1 MIKTYRKVPRFENG
15 FNGNPY
21 YQAVMEQYQA
31 DPYVQQMNTRFPE
44 QMGIP
49 MTGEYNPY
57 LDPRNYET
65 YGDDYVPE
73 NLKNEEEEAVLPR
86 QVRAN
91 IRSATSP
98 VRKPTTAAQDKK
110 AAKKRYDSDM
120 RAAEKKSQKEIAEAK
135 KQVAQA
141 NTTLKRNGQKTY
153 SLGNITSKTHQ
164 LPNVVITGRRR
175 RKVESVKDSSR
186 TSNVSS
192 NRVVKNSGV
201 GSYRSS
207 RVLTEQ
213 EKKGTPGGL
222 ISALFNWLASRRPS
236 GKNNTKKK
244 NTINGIRYNRPVL
257 R

>member
-1 MIKTYRKVPRFENG
+1 MIKTYRKIPRFENG

-21 YQAVMEQYQA
+21 YQAVMEEYQA
-31 DPYVQQMNTRFPE
+31 DPYVQQTNTRFPE
-44 QMGIP
+44 QMLIP

-73 NLKNEEEEAVLPR
+73 NLKNEEEEAVLSR
-86 QVRAN
+86 
-91 IRSATSP
+91 
-98 VRKPTTAAQDKK
+98 TAAQDKK

-164 LPNVVITGRRR
+164 LPNIVITRRR
-175 RKVESVKDSSR
+175 KRKVESVKDSSR

-222 ISALFNWLASRRPS
+222 ISILFNWLASRRPS

-244 NTINGIRYNRPVL
+244 NTINSIRYNRPVL

>member
-44 QMGIP
+44 QMGNP

-73 NLKNEEEEAVLPR
+73 TLKNEEEEAVLPR

-110 AAKKRYDSDM
+110 AAKKRYYSDM

-153 SLGNITSKTHQ
+153 SR
-164 LPNVVITGRRR
+164 RRR

-244 NTINGIRYNRPVL
+244 NTINGIRYNRPIL

>member
-1 MIKTYRKVPRFENG
+1 
-15 FNGNPY
+15 
-21 YQAVMEQYQA
+21 
-31 DPYVQQMNTRFPE
+31 
-44 QMGIP
+44 

-91 IRSATSP
+91 IRSATRP

-110 AAKKRYDSDM
+110 AAEKRYNSDM

-153 SLGNITSKTHQ
+153 SQGNITSKTHQ
-164 LPNVVITGRRR
+164 LITGRRR

-207 RVLTEQ
+207 RILTEQ

>member
-21 YQAVMEQYQA
+21 YQAVMEEYQA

-57 LDPRNYET
+57 LDPHNYET

-73 NLKNEEEEAVLPR
+73 NLKNEEKEAVLPR

-110 AAKKRYDSDM
+110 DAKKRYNSDM

-141 NTTLKRNGQKTY
+141 NATLKRNGQKTY